1 MHWILI
7 FWCRLVV
14 SPIFAQNQQGMTI
27 ESFKEL
33 SHEKKL
39 LELKHNGE
47 ILGAYERRSENGDS
61 KTPGDIFALYEFW
74 VFLSEDEKMI
84 IPTRRN
90 PLHKEEE

>member
-1 MHWILI
+1 
-7 FWCRLVV
+7 
-14 SPIFAQNQQGMTI
+14 MTI

-33 SHEKKL
+33 AHEKKL

-47 ILGAYERRSENGDS
+47 LLGSYERRSEQGEY
-61 KTPGDIFALYEFW
+61 KTPGDIFELHDFW

-90 PLHKEEE
+90 PLEKAAE

>member
-1 MHWILI
+1 
-7 FWCRLVV
+7 
-14 SPIFAQNQQGMTI
+14 MTI

-33 SHEKKL
+33 THEKKL

-47 ILGAYERRSENGDS
+47 LLGAYERRSENGDH
-61 KTPGDIFALYEFW
+61 KTPGDIFALFEFW

-90 PLHKEEE
+90 PLYKEEEE

>member
-1 MHWILI
+1 
-7 FWCRLVV
+7 
-14 SPIFAQNQQGMTI
+14 MTI

-47 ILGAYERRSENGDS
+47 LLGAYERRSENGDS
-61 KTPGDIFALYEFW
+61 KTPGDIFGLYEFW

-90 PLHKEEE
+90 PLFKEEEE

>member
-1 MHWILI
+1 
-7 FWCRLVV
+7 
-14 SPIFAQNQQGMTI
+14 MTI

-33 SHEKKL
+33 AHEKKL

-47 ILGAYERRSENGDS
+47 LLGPYERRSENGDS
-61 KTPGDIFALYEFW
+61 KTPGDIFTLYAFW

-90 PLHKEEE
+90 PLYKEEEEA